1 MLERKMKRVLVIEDD
16 ASLGW
21 LLERML
27 RGKYEVILMNN
38 ALDAWSWLTDGN
50 VCDLVI
56 TDLNMPSLSGL
67 QLLENI
73 KGSGLLRDLPV
84 MILSAQEDSHEECKQ
99 LGAVSCI
106 GKPFEPQM
114 FINEVKRCLEHT
126 SDAMVSSSR

>member
-67 QLLENI
+67 QLL
-73 KGSGLLRDLPV
+73 
-84 MILSAQEDSHEECKQ
+84 
-99 LGAVSCI
+99 
-106 GKPFEPQM
+106 
-114 FINEVKRCLEHT
+114 
-126 SDAMVSSSR
+126 